1 MMGAGR
7 GPRAARS
14 AVSTEPAW
22 VRGLL
27 IAVALGFLGLFLV
40 LPLGA
45 VLYAALS
52 KGAGA
57 YLAAI
62 SEPDTW
68 SALKLTLLAAA
79 VAVPLNVGF
88 GLAAA
93 WAITRFQFPGKRVL
107 VTIIDLPF
115 AVSPVIAGML
125 FVLLFGAQGLLG
137 PWLDSHGIKI
147 IFAVPAIIIAT
158 AFVTIPF
165 VARELIPAL
174 EARGPEQELAALTLG
189 ATAWQTFRRVTLP
202 NLRWPLAYGAILC
215 TARAVGEFGAV
226 SVVSGHIRGETN
238 TVPLHVEIL
247 YNDFQYEAAFA
258 VATILIGIA
267 LVTLIAKSLIEWHAG
282 RGRPPR

>member
-1 MMGAGR
+1 MK
-7 GPRAARS
+7 ARS
-14 AVSTEPAW
+14 RVCVEPAW
-22 VRGLL
+22 VRAILMTL
-27 IAVALGFLGLFLV
+27 ALGFLGVFLV

-45 VLYAALS
+45 VLYAAFSRGLD
-52 KGAGA
+52 A
-57 YLAAI
+57 YVAAVR
-62 SEPDTW
+62 EADTR
-68 SALKLTLLAAA
+68 SALRLTLLAAGI
-79 VAVPLNVGF
+79 AVPINVAF
-88 GLAAA
+88 GIAAA
-93 WAITRFQFPGKRVL
+93 WAITRFKFPGKRVL

-125 FVLLFGAQGLLG
+125 FVLLFGAHGLIG
-137 PWLDSHGIKI
+137 PWLLGHGVKI
-147 IFAVPAIIIAT
+147 VFAVPAIVIAT
-158 AFVTIPF
+158 TFVTIPF

-247 YNDFQYEAAFA
+247 YNDFQYQAAFA

-267 LVTLIAKSLIEWHAG
+267 VATLVGKSVIEWRAG
-282 RGRPPR
+282 RGRPSH

>member
-1 MMGAGR
+1 VKGR
-7 GPRAARS
+7 SR
-14 AVSTEPAW
+14 VCTEPLW
-22 VRGLL
+22 VRATLM
-27 IAVALGFLGLFLV
+27 IVALAFLAVFLV

-45 VLYAALS
+45 VLYAAFS
-52 KGAGA
+52 KGLEA
-57 YLAAI
+57 YIAAVR
-62 SEPDTW
+62 EADTR
-68 SALKLTLLAAA
+68 SAIQLTLLAAGI
-79 VAVPLNVGF
+79 AVPLNVVF
-88 GLAAA
+88 GIAAA
-93 WAITRFQFPGKRVL
+93 WAITRFKFPGKRVL

-125 FVLLFGAQGLLG
+125 FVLLFGAHGLIG
-137 PWLDSHGIKI
+137 PWLLSHGVKI
-147 IFAVPAIIIAT
+147 VFAIPAIVIAT
-158 AFVTIPF
+158 SFVTIPF

-238 TVPLHVEIL
+238 TIPLHVEIL
-247 YNDFQYEAAFA
+247 YNDFQYQAAFA

-267 LVTLIAKSLIEWHAG
+267 LVTLIGKSFIEWHAG
-282 RGRPPR
+282 RGRPHH